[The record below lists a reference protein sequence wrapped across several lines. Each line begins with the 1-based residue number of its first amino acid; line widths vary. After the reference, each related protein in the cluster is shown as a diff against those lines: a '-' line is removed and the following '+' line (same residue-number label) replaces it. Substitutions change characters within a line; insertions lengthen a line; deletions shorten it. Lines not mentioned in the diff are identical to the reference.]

1 MKLSLF
7 LSIAIVLGVYGK
19 NRLLTNNSRL
29 DVENAS
35 ELDKFEA
42 RFGAVEIGWNFVVK
56 RVGDKVRVYLEAL
69 ADLEDSKVSA
79 EFTLIDRDGD
89 PIFTLSVRED
99 MHDGGFIIGSSTM
112 MTWEEF
118 ESCIDFDDNVARF
131 DIKITR
137 VIDCTLCGHNH

>member
-1 MKLSLF
+1 MF
-7 LSIAIVLGVYGK
+7 TAVVLGVHGK
-19 NRLLTNNSRL
+19 ARMLTNNLRM

-42 RFGAVEIGWNFVVK
+42 RLGAVEIGWNFVVK
-56 RVGDKVRVYLEAL
+56 RVGENVRVYLEAL

-79 EFTLIDRDGD
+79 QFTLIDSDGN

-99 MHDGGFIIGSSTM
+99 FHEGGFIVGSSTM
-112 MTWEEF
+112 MSWEDF
-118 ESCIDFDDNVARF
+118 ESCIDFDSNVARF

-137 VIDCTLCGHNH
+137 IIDCTLCGHNH